1 MKTRIWLDDE
11 RKNPPGFFWA
21 KTVEQAQEIFKNYD
35 VLEVSLDHDL
45 GENELTGYDF
55 VCWIEKKIAFGT
67 WKYRIPEFHI
77 HSANPVGR
85 KNMQKAIESIE
96 RIANNG

>member
-55 VCWIEKKIAFGT
+55 VCWIEKELALDT
-67 WKYRIPEFHI
+67 WEYGNIPELTI

-85 KNMQKAIESIE
+85 KNMQAAINSIQKL
-96 RIANNG
+96 AL